1 MRNDSLTKSGYWDQ
15 TQLDWVSDWHTKWV
29 AGLTST
35 KDYPHQVGGET
46 GSLASRWI
54 ACSLTKSPRHW
65 EILFATHLVSRG
77 HSPLSQWYHKT
88 SMQNLILK
96 KTQALSDS
104 KPPSFSPHSLSGSRI
119 WIQIGAVT
127 HDKTAT
133 SPYRCNPL
141 LLFIFLC
148 LKFSCTTKTRK

>member
-1 MRNDSLTKSGYWDQ
+1 MRNDSLTKSGYWNQ

-96 KTQALSDS
+96 KLR
-104 KPPSFSPHSLSGSRI
+104 PCPIPSRLVFLRIRWVDPESGSRLVPCHTTRQPLPHI
-119 WIQIGAVT
+119 DAI
-127 HDKTAT
+127 
-133 SPYRCNPL
+133 PYSCS
-141 LLFIFLC
+141 
-148 LKFSCTTKTRK
+148 FSSA